1 MMSPDQETIAQW
13 LASRSPSLHE
23 AYLAALRSL
32 ADPKAPGR
40 AQMICHA
47 GRDLCTGLQDLQ
59 SVTRKERADTTSI
72 LREVDSVWQK
82 EGLDAVGL
90 AESADPAPAAEQTV
104 SPEATIPRYFVA
116 LLQRLIEEH
125 RRADVNQEE
134 QATQLFRANDPA
146 IANRPEAVQPLS
158 KEWVRLR
165 RWFIRYAHF
174 GVQQSIPE
182 EKELQQQ
189 FAALENF
196 ILGVIRTF
204 YEGMEGLD
212 EILGEANS

>member
-1 MMSPDQETIAQW
+1 M
-13 LASRSPSLHE
+13 HE
-23 AYLAALRSL
+23 AYLAALRFL
-32 ADPKAPGR
+32 ADPEAPGR

-59 SVTRKERADTTSI
+59 SVTRKERADTASI

-82 EGLDAVGL
+82 EGLDAIGI
-90 AESADPAPAAEQTV
+90 AEPANTTPALEQTA
-104 SPEATIPRYFVA
+104 SPEAAIPRYLMA

-125 RRADVNQEE
+125 RRGDVTQEE
-134 QATQLFRANDPA
+134 QAAQLFKANDPA
-146 IANRPEAVQPLS
+146 IANRPEAVRPLS
-158 KEWVRLR
+158 KEWVHLR
-165 RWFIRYAHF
+165 KWFIRYAHF
-174 GVQQSIPE
+174 GVQQRIPE
-182 EKELQQQ
+182 EMELRQQ